1 MEVENFQSLAILII
15 LHVTGCHFE
24 MRKICHIAHIFS
36 WKKSCYTCKHFF
48 AVSLEFPNWYWDAF
62 SPLFV
67 VSPYLQLDIWNKVS
81 KNASSKICGNQPL
94 KKLLRQTISF
104 QSFWRLSSTN
114 FIYSILE
121 YFVPF
126 IQREKNVLLLKIDHM
141 SHPILAILRKKEI
154 ILMKHCKEKKSK
166 RVQKK
171 NVVIIWLICHQQSL
185 GYYHYYHSVAACYT
199 R

>member
-1 MEVENFQSLAILII
+1 MQRGLPEFLKTGTVLLEKPSTQFGFHLPEKVWNSKKLERRQVSYKLEVENFQSLAILII

-94 KKLLRQTISF
+94 KKLLRQTISL
-104 QSFWRLSSTN
+104 QSFWRHKFYLLHSWILCP
-114 FIYSILE
+114 IYS
-121 YFVPF
+121 
-126 IQREKNVLLLKIDHM
+126 K
-141 SHPILAILRKKEI
+141 KKECFAAENWSHESPSAGNI
-154 ILMKHCKEKKSK
+154 EKEG
-166 RVQKK
+166 
-171 NVVIIWLICHQQSL
+171 NH
-185 GYYHYYHSVAACYT
+185 
-199 R
+199 